1 MATRDRDGEP
11 QRRGVE
17 RERGSLVGSE
27 KPLQHQPLSGSYE
40 PPDLNPDS
48 RAKNL
53 LDEPHFHAVKEELNE
68 KRLLVQIDA

>member
-17 RERGSLVGSE
+17 RERGS
-27 KPLQHQPLSGSYE
+27 LSGSYE